1 MFFTHSELG
10 YLSSYNILIPPNLL
24 GTNVVHDVNFL
35 RKLGKLTGI
44 RFGQNSCLKCADLWR
59 GLKFSF
65 IATQSKGKTSK
76 SPQTSI
82 WDQICTQCKFSWKIG
97 GNSKEFFF
105 GQNGGL

>member
-10 YLSSYNILIPPNLL
+10 YLSSYNILIPPNSL
-24 GTNVVHDVNFL
+24 GTNVVHNVNFL

-76 SPQTSI
+76 SPQTPFG
-82 WDQICTQCKFSWKIG
+82 TKFAHNVNFHGK
-97 GNSKEFFF
+97 
-105 GQNGGL
+105 